1 MNALIFNRTL
11 LITLPLFIIA
21 VIVYTLITQPKK
33 LTPIDLSLLKA
44 NLDNGKKVFLA
55 SGCNSCHIREG
66 SDNKYLLT
74 GGQKFLTNFG
84 TFIAPNISNSKEHG
98 IGSWDF
104 SDFYNSIKFGQSPLG
119 EHYFPAFPYNSY
131 QHMDDKDIYDLWTY
145 WKTLPSD
152 ETPSQVHDLV
162 FPFNIRRNIGIWKIL
177 FMKDKYFDQ
186 TIDRSTYL
194 VEALGHCAECHTPRN
209 YLGGLKKSV
218 WMKGGIN
225 PSGKGKIPSI
235 HPEDLKWTKEE
246 IMEYLSSGFTPDYDM
261 VGGKMASVV
270 ENISQLSDLDRE
282 LIADY
287 LLRIE

>member
-1 MNALIFNRTL
+1 MKKIF
-11 LITLPLFIIA
+11 FIISLILTG
-21 VIVYTLITQPKK
+21 VIFYFLLTKPVKIEKIDVTNFK
-33 LTPIDLSLLKA
+33 LNPE
-44 NLDNGKKVFLA
+44 NGRHIFLA
-55 SGCNSCHIREG
+55 SGCNSCHISEG
-66 SDNKYLLT
+66 SKNKLLLG
-74 GGQKFLTNFG
+74 GGQKFVTNFG
-84 TFIAPNISNSKEHG
+84 IFVAPNISTSKKYG
-98 IGSWDF
+98 IGSWSF

-131 QHMDDKDIYDLWTY
+131 QHMSNNDVYDLWIY
-145 WKTLPSD
+145 WKSLPSD

-177 FMKDKYFDQ
+177 FIKDKYFDQ

-209 YLGGLKKSV
+209 YLGGLKKSE
-218 WMKGGIN
+218 WMRGGIN

-235 HPEDLKWTKEE
+235 HPEDLKWAKDE

>member
-1 MNALIFNRTL
+1 MGIVTYI
-11 LITLPLFIIA
+11 LITKPVEI
-21 VIVYTLITQPKK
+21 KK
-33 LTPIDLSLLKA
+33 IQVNDFKS
-44 NLDNGKKVFLA
+44 NLENGRHIFLA
-55 SGCNSCHIREG
+55 SGCNSCHISEG
-66 SDNKYLLT
+66 SENKLLLA
-74 GGQKFLTNFG
+74 GGQKFVTNFG
-84 TFIAPNISNSKEHG
+84 TFFAPNISTSEIHG
-98 IGSWDF
+98 IGSWNF
-104 SDFYNSIKFGQSPLG
+104 SDFYYSIKFGQSPSG
-119 EHYFPAFPYNSY
+119 KHYFPAFPYNSY
-131 QHMDDKDIYDLWTY
+131 QHMNDKDIYDLWTY

-162 FPFNIRRNIGIWKIL
+162 FPFNVRRNIGIWKIL

-186 TIDRSTYL
+186 TIDQSTYL

>member
-1 MNALIFNRTL
+1 MKKIF
-11 LITLPLFIIA
+11 FIISLILTG
-21 VIVYTLITQPKK
+21 VILYFLLTKPVKIAKIDVTNFK
-33 LTPIDLSLLKA
+33 LNPE
-44 NLDNGKKVFLA
+44 NGRHIFLA
-55 SGCNSCHIREG
+55 SGCNSCHISEG
-66 SDNKYLLT
+66 SKNKLLLG
-74 GGQKFLTNFG
+74 GGQKFVTNFG
-84 TFIAPNISNSKEHG
+84 IFVAPNISTSKKYG
-98 IGSWDF
+98 IGSWSF

-131 QHMDDKDIYDLWTY
+131 QHMSNNDVYDLWIY
-145 WKTLPSD
+145 WKSLPSD

-177 FMKDKYFDQ
+177 FIKDKYFDQ

-209 YLGGLKKSV
+209 YLGGLKKSE
-218 WMKGGIN
+218 WMRGGIN

-235 HPEDLKWTKEE
+235 HPEDLKWAKDE

-270 ENISQLSDLDRE
+270 ENISQLSDLDRK